1 MSRASTRHQGGF
13 TLLEVL
19 IATAILGTAVAA
31 LFSLL
36 SGSLSGAR
44 RLQAPEQV
52 LTLAR
57 TQLNDLLASSER
69 GRAASPKLPL
79 DQEVKGRWSDDT
91 RWEAEATR
99 VPAGQDAVPG
109 QPILVRVVLNAFW
122 RTEGKPEKR
131 IQLETYELWQEPM
144 RAAQ

>member
-1 MSRASTRHQGGF
+1 VSRADTKHEVGF

-19 IATAILGTAVAA
+19 VATAILGTAVAA

-52 LTLAR
+52 LMLAR

-69 GRAASPKLPL
+69 GRAASAKLPL
-79 DQEVKGRWSDDT
+79 DQQIEGRWGGDT

-99 VPAGQDAVPG
+99 VPAAEDAAPG

-122 RTEGKPEKR
+122 RPEGRPEKR
-131 IQLETYELWQEPM
+131 IELETYELWQEPLKT
-144 RAAQ
+144 AQ